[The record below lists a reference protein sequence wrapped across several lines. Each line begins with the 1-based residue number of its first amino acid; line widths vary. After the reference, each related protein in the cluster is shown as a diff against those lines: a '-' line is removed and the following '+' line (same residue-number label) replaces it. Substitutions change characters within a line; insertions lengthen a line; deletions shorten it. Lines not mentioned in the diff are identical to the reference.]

1 MIPNPAPNLVSLYE
15 SLLLTS
21 PRLELSAIPTSKP
34 KKIRAPGTKKYAS
47 ARKSNLLSKERLAPL
62 SAAAAANIP
71 AGEIASLRPPSQ
83 SLSPESSEEEYTS
96 SEDESEYSD
105 EEEEEVGDMRTLDEV
120 RTLLFVGGGG
130 GER

>member
-1 MIPNPAPNLVSLYE
+1 M
-15 SLLLTS
+15 TS

-83 SLSPESSEEEYTS
+83 EPEESSEEEYTS

-105 EEEEEVGDMRTLDEV
+105 EEEEVGDMRTLDEV
-120 RTLLFVGGGG
+120 RMGFFCCCLLVGVVVDVK
-130 GER
+130 RLY